1 MRACDL
7 AALAVQDHI
16 FLHDRF
22 HETHYRTRRK
32 NAFLVAVDC
41 TRLAPTCVVM
51 TSRTRS
57 PSMLDLPG
65 SVA

>member
-22 HETHYRTRRK
+22 HETHYQTRRK

-41 TRLAPTCVVM
+41 TRSTPTCV
-51 TSRTRS
+51 
-57 PSMLDLPG
+57 
-65 SVA
+65 A